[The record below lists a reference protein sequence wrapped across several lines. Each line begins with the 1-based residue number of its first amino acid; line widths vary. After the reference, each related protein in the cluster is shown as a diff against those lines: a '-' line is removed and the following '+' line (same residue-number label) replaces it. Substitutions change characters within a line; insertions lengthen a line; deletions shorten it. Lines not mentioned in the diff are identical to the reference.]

1 MQRSFMSIVFSVGL
15 AAVFASACSGAGSE
29 VSAEEPSNAAVS
41 SAQPS
46 PTETSSAE
54 APGAPEPT
62 AEEPREAV
70 ASAESDLMDIDHDNT
85 GGTCKPDCMDTCEA
99 SGGSFSECSSHCKKA
114 CTGAGCNGN
123 NWALCG
129 AGSNSSSPFLCH
141 FMNKVWEVTCKNSGA
156 LEAFCIPFGGCSGC
170 RKQMDKNC

>member
-1 MQRSFMSIVFSVGL
+1 MQRSFMSIAFSVGL
-15 AAVFASACSGAGSE
+15 AAVLASACSGA
-29 VSAEEPSNAAVS
+29 SAEVAGEELPNAATS
-41 SAQPS
+41 SERPSRATEAGAEAQP
-46 PTETSSAE
+46 
-54 APGAPEPT
+54 
-62 AEEPREAV
+62 EAV

-85 GGTCKPDCMDTCEA
+85 GGTCKSDCMDKCEA
-99 SGGSFSECSSHCKKA
+99 GGGGFSECSSHCKKA

-123 NWALCG
+123 NWAACG

-141 FMNKVWEVTCKNSGA
+141 FMNKVWETTCKNSGV